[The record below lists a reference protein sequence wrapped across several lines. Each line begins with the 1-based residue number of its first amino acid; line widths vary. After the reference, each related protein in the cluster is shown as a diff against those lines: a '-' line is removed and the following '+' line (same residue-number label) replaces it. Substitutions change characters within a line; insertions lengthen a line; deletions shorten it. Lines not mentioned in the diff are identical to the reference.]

1 MTHWSNIE
9 YDLALTEFCR
19 SLEIREDINGKYDDD
34 TSKSYLWVG
43 SVHWSKENHERA
55 LDCFCRAF
63 RIRLAVTGS
72 KEHCGIVTNWIS
84 KVLEAKQVD
93 KDAYWKQIMS
103 AVEREGKGDKLS
115 EEGKFDRAI
124 LEYRAALQLEQRRR
138 QSKSTV
144 VTRPVVDAADLYV
157 KIGRMYMALTQHDR
171 ALFEFRNALSIYL
184 AKFGRHHRYTEET
197 YDDIYAAAKEK
208 GWVDSVVEEYLE
220 SLYDSI
226 VFEKNGDMLNEQR
239 DYVGASREYEQALK
253 LEEGGMGKLHLPS
266 AALYSK
272 LAKIYAGQGNKDQAL
287 YHCCIALGIY
297 DAALGSH
304 HRLTITTNKMIK
316 ALFLEE
322 PQA

>member
-1 MTHWSNIE
+1 MAHWSNID

-55 LDCFCRAF
+55 LDSFCRAF
-63 RIRLAVTGS
+63 RIRLAITGS
-72 KEHCGIVTNWIS
+72 KEHCGTLTNWIS
-84 KVLEAKQVD
+84 KVLEA
-93 KDAYWKQIMS
+93 
-103 AVEREGKGDKLS
+103 KGDKLS
-115 EEGKFDRAI
+115 EEGKFDNAI

-157 KIGRMYMALTQHDR
+157 KIGRMYMALAQHDR
-171 ALFEFRNALSIYL
+171 ALFEFRNALSIYS
-184 AKFGRHHRYTEET
+184 AKLGRHHRYTEET

-266 AALYSK
+266 AALYTK

-297 DAALGSH
+297 DAALGGH